1 VALVLDPP
9 EADEVDALRRA
20 LGDPALGRIPAH
32 LTLVPPV
39 NVAADDF
46 DSAIE
51 RLRVAAG
58 RQPGPLR
65 LALGPPTS
73 FLPANPVLYLP
84 VGGELGSLR
93 RLRDEVFGPPLERKL
108 SWPWVPHVTLADG
121 IDQERLSSAETTLDR
136 YSAVA
141 VFDRVVLLEEQG
153 GRIWTEVAD
162 AALERRTV
170 VGTGGLPLLISR
182 GRVVDPFAAA
192 LLYQAEVAPPLA
204 GRERWPPP
212 GPPFYPVVVT
222 ARREDETVGV
232 AVADARGQTSV
243 VVRADVRGQGIGRF
257 LIRDLEAVTRTRPP
271 RTGPA
276 S

>member
-9 EADEVDALRRA
+9 EADEVDGLRRA
-20 LGDPALGRIPAH
+20 LGDPVLGRIPAH

-39 NVAADDF
+39 NVAAEDF
-46 DSAIE
+46 DAAIE

-65 LALGPPTS
+65 LALGPPAS
-73 FLPANPVLYLP
+73 FMPANPVLYLP
-84 VGGELGSLR
+84 VGGDLESLR
-93 RLRDEVFGPPLERKL
+93 QLRDDVFGPPLERKL

-121 IDQERLSSAETTLDR
+121 IDEARLAIAQTALDR
-136 YSAVA
+136 YSAVP

-153 GRIWTEVAD
+153 GRVWTEVAD

-182 GRVVDPFAAA
+182 GRVVDPLAAA
-192 LLYQAEVAPPLA
+192 LLYQAEVAPPSEGPEGWRA
-204 GRERWPPP
+204 S
-212 GPPFYPVVVT
+212 GPPFYPVVMT
-222 ARREDETVGV
+222 GRREDETVGV
-232 AVADARGQTSV
+232 AVADARAHSSV
-243 VVRADVRGQGIGRF
+243 VVRPDARRQGIGRL
-257 LIRDLEAVTRTRPP
+257 LIRDLEAAIRTRPP

>member
-9 EADEVDALRRA
+9 ESDEVDGLRRA
-20 LGDPALGRIPAH
+20 LGDPAFGRIPAH

-39 NVAADDF
+39 NVASDDF
-46 DSAIE
+46 DAAME

-65 LALGPPTS
+65 LALGPPVS

-84 VGGELGSLR
+84 VGGDLERLKQ
-93 RLRDEVFGPPLERKL
+93 LRDDVFGPPLERKL

-121 IDQERLSSAETTLDR
+121 IDPVRLSMAQTALDR
-136 YSAVA
+136 YSAVP

-153 GRIWTEVAD
+153 GRLWTEVAD

-170 VGTGGLPLLISR
+170 VGTGGLPLFISR
-182 GRVVDPFAAA
+182 GRVVDPRAAA
-192 LLYQAEVAPPLA
+192 LLYEAKLAPPTA
-204 GRERWPPP
+204 GGEDPQAPR
-212 GPPFYPVVVT
+212 PPFYPVVMT
-222 ARREDETVGV
+222 ARRENETVGV
-232 AVADARGQTSV
+232 AVADAGDRVSV
-243 VVRADVRGQGIGRF
+243 VVRPDVRGQGIGR
-257 LIRDLEAVTRTRPP
+257 LLLRDLEAVTRRRPP